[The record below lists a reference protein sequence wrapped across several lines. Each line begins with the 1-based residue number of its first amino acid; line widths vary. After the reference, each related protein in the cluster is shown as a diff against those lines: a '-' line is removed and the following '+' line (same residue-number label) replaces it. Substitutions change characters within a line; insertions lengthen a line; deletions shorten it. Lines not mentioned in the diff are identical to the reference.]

1 MTDAVPQWRE
11 CSYCGARS
19 GAEEHRCVRCG
30 RRLGEQDSQFVP
42 RGAGPVLAL
51 PRREAPPPRIPQQP
65 SLFRVIPFEA
75 ITPHT
80 PAKDASANP
89 PPKRNAGRSPD
100 PNQPALPFIDVTP
113 APARPVPLCHGRVA
127 PLAARLEAACYDLA
141 MSMMGAAVFFGV
153 SRWAIGDL
161 AWSRPALAFNAAALA
176 LIVVF
181 YRLLGCALSD
191 RSPGMR
197 AAGIRLLRFDG
208 GAPSRGRRL
217 WREAA
222 SLFSL
227 LPAGLGFFW
236 ALLDEEGLS
245 FHDHISETFPSS

>member
-1 MTDAVPQWRE
+1 MTDAVPQSSE
-11 CSYCGARS
+11 CPYCGAVN
-19 GAEEHRCVRCG
+19 GADEHRCVRCG
-30 RRLGEQDSQFVP
+30 RRLGEQNALAPS
-42 RGAGPVLAL
+42 RGAGPIIAL
-51 PRREAPPPRIPQQP
+51 PRREGQPPRIPQQP

-75 ITPHT
+75 ITPPA
-80 PAKDASANP
+80 PAKDASASP
-89 PPKRNAGRSPD
+89 LPRRNAGRSPD

-113 APARPVPLCHGRVA
+113 APSRPVPLCHGRVA
-127 PLAARLEAACYDLA
+127 PLGARLEAACFDVA
-141 MSMMGAAVFFGV
+141 MTMLGAGVFFGV
-153 SRWAIGDL
+153 SRWAVGDL

-181 YRLLGCALSD
+181 YRLLGCLLSD

-197 AAGIRLLRFDG
+197 VAGIKLLRFDG

-217 WREAA
+217 WRVAA

-227 LPAGLGFFW
+227 LPAGLGFIW